1 MPHLRCLDLRGPAC
15 SLPRCRLLLT
25 CQPWA
30 FVQQEEMQEQQ
41 GEMHEE
47 AEQLGF
53 NIIDSLEGPGI
64 GPPDIKKLKE
74 VESVAAGA

>member
-1 MPHLRCLDLRGPAC
+1 
-15 SLPRCRLLLT
+15 
-25 CQPWA
+25 
-30 FVQQEEMQEQQ
+30 MQEQE

-64 GPPDIKKLKE
+64 GPPA
-74 VESVAAGA
+74 VRQTFSPVQ